1 MTLDSLLPF
10 ILLGLSLVSTVLG
23 WFAAKLWG
31 MVEKLTEKIQQLEV
45 TLTAEYVRYDRLQDA
60 LKPMMETL
68 TEIKEALKG
77 KVDK

>member
-1 MTLDSLLPF
+1 MMLETLLPF
-10 ILLGLSLVSTVLG
+10 ILLGLSLVSGILG
-23 WFAAKLWG
+23 WLAAKLWG

-77 KVDK
+77 KADK